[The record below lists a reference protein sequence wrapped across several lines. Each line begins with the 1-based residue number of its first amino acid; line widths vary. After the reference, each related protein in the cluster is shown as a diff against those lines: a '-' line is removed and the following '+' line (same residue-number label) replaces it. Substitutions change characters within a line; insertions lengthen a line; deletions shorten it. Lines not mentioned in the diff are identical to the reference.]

1 MKRFSRLLA
10 IETLEQKRLKAADLA
25 NSAAHAAEFVEAADD
40 TTSCDSLT
48 NSLRASH
55 LEASQP
61 TSLSATS
68 GEVEDE
74 SDSDESDDNET
85 DDTDDEETDDS
96 DEEET
101 DDTDE
106 EETDDTDEEETD
118 DTDEEETDDSDE
130 EETDDSD
137 EEETDDSDEEETDD
151 SDEEETDDSDEE
163 ETDDS
168 DEEETDDSDDNETDE
183 SDDSETDDSDEEETD
198 DSDDTELSASAALAP
213 IETKGGTE
221 TKFERG
227 STDVVSGAQHLSAP
241 DYSVSG
247 SGSSTSTNSI
257 RSLAIKAPT
266 VSSSEND
273 SPDPNLVD
281 AIYASAANPHISE
294 EQLAL
299 LQCDSKEQT
308 EVWADAVFE
317 CIESVPLSWS
327 L

>member
-1 MKRFSRLLA
+1 M
-10 IETLEQKRLKAADLA
+10 
-25 NSAAHAAEFVEAADD
+25 
-40 TTSCDSLT
+40 
-48 NSLRASH
+48 
-55 LEASQP
+55 
-61 TSLSATS
+61 
-68 GEVEDE
+68 
-74 SDSDESDDNET
+74 
-85 DDTDDEETDDS
+85 TDDS

-106 EETDDTDEEETD
+106 EETDDSDEEETDDSDEEETD
-118 DTDEEETDDSDE
+118 DTDE

-227 STDVVSGAQHLSAP
+227 STDVVSGAEHLSAP

-273 SPDPNLVD
+273 SSDPNLVD